1 MLKLLRWIDCRKLGC
16 RKKSFSPFF
25 SEGIFEEDKGMFGKN
40 AEKANGKTDERG
52 FSLIEVMIALAIF
65 SIGILGVASMQILS
79 VNYNTHARRTT
90 GGTSLGV
97 ERMERLMTLRYDDA
111 DLDPIANNPHTET
124 RGIYNITWNVTD
136 NIDNKGINM
145 TVSWTAMGVTKNILI
160 RYIKPQDI

>member
-1 MLKLLRWIDCRKLGC
+1 
-16 RKKSFSPFF
+16 
-25 SEGIFEEDKGMFGKN
+25 MFGKN
-40 AEKANGKTDERG
+40 AEESNSKTDEKG

-90 GGTSLGV
+90 EGTSWGV

-111 DLDPIANNPHTET
+111 DLSAAPADNPHTVT

-136 NIDNKGINM
+136 NVDNKGINM
-145 TVSWTAMGVTKNILI
+145 TVSWTALGITKNILI
-160 RYIKPQDI
+160 NYIKPQDI